1 MDIALICS
9 LKDPASV
16 NMNHGFAF
24 FEETR
29 ERFQGCLVYQYRLS
43 PHMLRL
49 YTVEDELLS
58 MAVFPKADL
67 LIFLSKHRSKENTPN
82 FTIHAPGNWGKAEFG
97 GQEGK
102 LCPTSAFSLKSLFIG
117 MSKTA
122 GLPVTLEPTHHGP
135 YTEIPSIFVEIGS
148 TEREWSNKEFG
159 AQIAESILNTL
170 KNPAKKYKPALLLGG
185 LHYNDAANKIQKNSG
200 LAIGHICPK
209 YSLPYVSKALL
220 SQAIEKT
227 TEGIDVILVDW
238 KGMGE
243 EKQRILNLLDT
254 MSLPYE
260 RMQRIALE

>member
-82 FTIHAPGNWGKAEFG
+82 FTIHAPGNWGNAEFG
-97 GQEGK
+97 GRTGT
-102 LCPTSAFSLKSLFIG
+102 LCQTSSFLLKSLFIEI
-117 MSKTA
+117 SKTA
-122 GLPVTLEPTHHGP
+122 GLPVTMEPTHHGP
-135 YTEIPSIFVEIGS
+135 YAETPSIFVEIGS
-148 TEREWSNKEFG
+148 NENAWNDKL
-159 AQIAESILNTL
+159 AADVLADVVYDLIAKTAR
-170 KNPAKKYKPALLLGG
+170 AKGISAIGLGG
-185 LHYNDAANKIQKNSG
+185 NHYSPKFQKMIETQNY
-200 LAIGHICPK
+200 AFGHICPK
-209 YSLPYVSKALL
+209 HKLDSLDDKMILEMISKTIPKPE
-220 SQAIEKT
+220 QA
-227 TEGIDVILVDW
+227 VLDW
-238 KGMGE
+238 KGMNSS
-243 EKQRILNLLDT
+243 QRKKIIDML
-254 MSLPYE
+254 E
-260 RMQRIALE
+260 RNGINWVRT

>member
-1 MDIALICS
+1 M
-9 LKDPASV
+9 
-16 NMNHGFAF
+16 
-24 FEETR
+24 
-29 ERFQGCLVYQYRLS
+29 
-43 PHMLRL
+43 
-49 YTVEDELLS
+49 
-58 MAVFPKADL
+58 
-67 LIFLSKHRSKENTPN
+67 
-82 FTIHAPGNWGKAEFG
+82 
-97 GQEGK
+97 
-102 LCPTSAFSLKSLFIG
+102 
-117 MSKTA
+117 
-122 GLPVTLEPTHHGP
+122 
-135 YTEIPSIFVEIGS
+135 
-148 TEREWSNKEFG
+148 
-159 AQIAESILNTL
+159 
-170 KNPAKKYKPALLLGG
+170 LLGG